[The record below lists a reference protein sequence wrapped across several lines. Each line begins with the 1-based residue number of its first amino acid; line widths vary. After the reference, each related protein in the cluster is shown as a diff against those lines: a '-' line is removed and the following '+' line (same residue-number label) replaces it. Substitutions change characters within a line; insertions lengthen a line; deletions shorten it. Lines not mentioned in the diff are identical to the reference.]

1 MALLVSNR
9 VILLQALRHNVEGSD
24 VLSGKGTYQTSIP
37 KMFVLETQSKGEE
50 CHLKIASQYR
60 KKQEASH
67 TLAPL
72 KILGLHKLLRNPLRE
87 PEPLLF
93 NL

>member
-1 MALLVSNR
+1 VALLASNR

-24 VLSGKGTYQTSIP
+24 VPSGKGTYQTNIP

-67 TLAPL
+67 TLTPL
-72 KILGLHKLLRNPLRE
+72 KIQGLHKLLRNALTA
-87 PEPLLF
+87 PELSLF